1 MFVRMNFRARGGV
14 HFITKTVHSNLYKAK
29 SEYLFMDKCI
39 SCEKQDT
46 NSVKFP
52 CPGCGV
58 QLMRCHKCRGLS
70 IEYTC
75 IKCGYKGP

>member
-1 MFVRMNFRARGGV
+1 
-14 HFITKTVHSNLYKAK
+14 
-29 SEYLFMDKCI
+29 MDKCI